1 MKRGSYNKYIWYK
14 EGFDSPLYF
23 QLNKEITMN
32 DKPLTKQEMIKI
44 IKSEGNQ
51 RTNFFNNLTEKQI
64 DQLNRFAFGNDF
76 IDEDDESKGS
86 LKKYN
91 EE

>member
-1 MKRGSYNKYIWYK
+1 
-14 EGFDSPLYF
+14 
-23 QLNKEITMN
+23 MN

-64 DQLNRFAFGNDF
+64 DQLNRFAFGN
-76 IDEDDESKGS
+76 GS
-86 LKKYN
+86 LKIYN
-91 EE
+91 